1 MRSGFDVIR
10 GTPSRRLR
18 YCSSPSRRSLMKS
31 SAKNLSAA
39 ALCAE
44 CGAVVA
50 FRCGGVSH
58 PAWYANSADAQTNE
72 TRFQAAL
79 HHARRTQ
86 RMRCAPP
93 ARSGTRSGAL
103 AALLLAAG
111 AAGTPLRVHALERRV
126 GRSRAT
132 PKPPNEMG
140 RAHARIPAGREEGSA
155 GYASRRSEGADDA
168 LEAAVGQRRQAREQV
183 RALVPGWM
191 AANPTPELT

>member
-1 MRSGFDVIR
+1 MPQGHFERQASSPPRLRSLRWQRDQATRAGVSSRKAMRSGFDVIR

-103 AALLLAAG
+103 AALLLGAG

-132 PKPPNEMG
+132 PKPWRMSVST
-140 RAHARIPAGREEGSA
+140 RTQ
-155 GYASRRSEGADDA
+155 YD
-168 LEAAVGQRRQAREQV
+168 
-183 RALVPGWM
+183 
-191 AANPTPELT
+191 

>member
-86 RMRCAPP
+86 RMRCAPR

-132 PKPPNEMG
+132 PKPPNETG
-140 RAHARIPAGREEGSA
+140 RAHARIPAGREEGVGGPLTGAPKEPTTRWKPRSGSA
-155 GYASRRSEGADDA
+155 GRLESRCEPLYLD
-168 LEAAVGQRRQAREQV
+168 
-183 RALVPGWM
+183 GWQQTRHP
-191 AANPTPELT
+191 N